1 MSTRSSIS
9 LLQLNG
15 TVSSLYSHSDGYLSY
30 NGAIL
35 YEHYSDVNKIKQL
48 ISFGD
53 ISSLGPLVEPPLGV
67 PHSFE
72 YTERAKGVT
81 TFYGRDRGETGVDAR
96 QYKDFEEYKKDG
108 DFQEYDYIFKEKN
121 NTWYLYNTETKKT
134 TKLRSLLVKEL
145 KNSPELK
152 EMVDRLEKIEAILKD
167 KKQLD
172 ENIPNKTDSLK
183 KIKV

>member
-1 MSTRSSIS
+1 MATRS
-9 LLQLNG
+9 
-15 TVSSLYSHSDGYLSY
+15 TVSILTLDGKLSSIYGHSDGNVSW

-35 YEHYSDVNKIKQL
+35 FEHYRDVNKVKEL

-53 ISSLGPLVEPPLGV
+53 MSSLAPLVSPPPGV

-72 YTERAKGVT
+72 YKDRAEGVT

-108 DFQEYDYIFKEKN
+108 DFQEYDYVFKEKN
-121 NTWYLYNTETKKT
+121 NTWYLYSTETEKLQ
-134 TKLRSLLVKEL
+134 KLRSLLVKEQ
-145 KNSPELK
+145 KNSPEIK
-152 EMVDRLEKIEAILKD
+152 EVLSRVALIELIQKE

-172 ENIPNKTDSLK
+172 ENISNKK
-183 KIKV
+183 EKVNKIKV